1 MEYEFTLK
9 YQLDGADCNPDDLVE
24 RLGAAGCDDALIG
37 IGQPGQLG
45 LKFSREADSA
55 KQALKSAL
63 EDIRGAVPTAKLV
76 EAGPDFVGLTD
87 VAELMGMSRQNLR
100 KLMVANPSSFPLPVH
115 EGSSGVW
122 HLADLLGWLQQKDYA
137 VDTGVVEVSQTTR
150 QLNVLKEL
158 QSLPAGIEKEMR
170 KLVA

>member
-9 YQLDGADCNPDDLVE
+9 YQLDATDCHPDDLVE

-45 LKFSREADSA
+45 FKFTRAAASA
-55 KQALKSAL
+55 QDAVKSAL
-63 EDIRGAVPTAKLV
+63 AAIRQVVPTAKLV

-100 KLMVANPSSFPLPVH
+100 KLMVANPATFPVQVH
-115 EGSSGVW
+115 EGSAGVW
-122 HLADLLGWLQQKDYA
+122 HLSDLLTWLQQKDYP
-137 VDTGVVEVSQTTR
+137 VDASVADVSHTTR
-150 QLNVLKEL
+150 QINVLKEL
-158 QSLPAGIEKEMR
+158 QNLPTDIEPALR
-170 KLVA
+170 VLVA

>member
-9 YQLDGADCNPDDLVE
+9 YQLDATDGNPDDLIE

-45 LKFSREADSA
+45 FKFTRAAASA
-55 KQALKSAL
+55 KEAVTSAL
-63 EDIRGAVPTAKLV
+63 ADIRAAVPTARLV

-100 KLMVANPSSFPLPVH
+100 KLMVANPSSFPVQVH
-115 EGSSGVW
+115 DSSAGVW
-122 HLADLLGWLQQKDYA
+122 HLADLLAWLQQKDYP
-137 VDTGVVEVSQTTR
+137 VDTRVVAVSQTTR
-150 QLNVLKEL
+150 QINVLKEL
-158 QSLPAGIEKEMR
+158 HNLPTGIEPALR
-170 KLVA
+170 ALVV

>member
-9 YQLDGADCNPDDLVE
+9 YQLDATDCNPDDLVE

-45 LKFSREADSA
+45 FKFTREAASA
-55 KQALKSAL
+55 KDAVKSAL
-63 EDIRGAVPTAKLV
+63 ADIRDTVPTARLV

-100 KLMVANPSSFPLPVH
+100 KLMVANPATFPVQVH
-115 EGSSGVW
+115 AGSSGVW
-122 HLADLLGWLQQKDYA
+122 HLADLLSWLQHKDYP
-137 VDTGVVEVSQTTR
+137 VDTSVVDVSQTTR
-150 QLNVLKEL
+150 QINVLKEL
-158 QSLPAGIEKEMR
+158 QNLPTEIETELR
-170 KLVA
+170 SLVA